1 VDPLIPRETLFGNP
15 TIASVQIAPDGR
27 HIAWLAPVEGVLN
40 VWVAPVDTLDAGQPI
55 TRDAKRGIRMYG
67 WTHNGTDL
75 VFLQDVGGDENWQ
88 LFAVGLDGSAARALT
103 PAGCQA
109 QLLKG
114 SRKHPGH
121 LLVRVNDRDPRLQD
135 VYRVE
140 LSTGERTLVCEDPG
154 AQGFVADDDLAVRVA
169 VMPRPEGG
177 STWLRRDGDGWVP
190 LLTVDGEDE
199 MVTAPLGVSGD
210 GTRLLVRDSRDRDT
224 GCVLWLDM
232 ATGEAEVVAENS
244 AADADDV
251 LQDPVTRAVQAVAFN
266 VARTEWTLVDD
277 RLGDAMEAL
286 DALGDVQITSRTTDD
301 RVWVA
306 AIVADDTPVRYV
318 LLDRN
323 TGEIRPLFTSRP
335 DLVDAPLAG
344 MQCVSIPTRDGR
356 TLVGYLTVPRWAGAR
371 PTEPLPTV
379 LLVHGGPWAR
389 SSWGFNREHQWLANR
404 GYAVLDVNFRGSTG
418 FGKSFVNAADQQWSK
433 TMHHD
438 LLDAVDWAVGEGV
451 SDKDRVAIMGG
462 SYGGYA
468 TLVGLAMTPDV
479 FAAGVD
485 IVGPSNLETLLETI
499 PPYWASFYETLCRR
513 VGDPRTPEGLGLL
526 QACSPLHRC
535 TDIARP
541 LLIGQGANDPRV
553 KQSESDQIVAAM
565 NAGGVPVT
573 YVLFPD
579 EGHGFARPENNQ
591 AFYAVVEPF
600 LAQAL
605 GGRSAPIGDLG
616 DASIQVPSGA
626 AHIPGLALALS

>member
-1 VDPLIPRETLFGNP
+1 MDTLIPRETLFGNP
-15 TIASVQIAPDGR
+15 AIAGVQISPDGQ
-27 HIAWLAPVEGVLN
+27 HIAWLAPVDGVLN
-40 VWVAPVDTLDAGQPI
+40 VWVAPVGELDARRPI
-55 TRDAKRGIRMYG
+55 TRDTDRGIRMYG
-67 WTHNGTDL
+67 WTHNRSDL

-103 PAGCQA
+103 PSGCQA
-109 QLLKG
+109 QLLKA
-114 SRKHPGH
+114 SRHHPDS

-140 LSTGERTLVCEDPG
+140 MSTGERTLVCEDPG
-154 AQGFVADDDLAVRVA
+154 ALSFVADDELVVRVA
-169 VMPRPEGG
+169 VMPRAEGG
-177 STWLRRDGDGWVP
+177 SQWLLRKDDDWAE

-199 MVTAPLGVSGD
+199 MVTAPLGFSGD
-210 GTRLLVRDSRDRDT
+210 GKRLLVRDSRGRDT
-224 GCVLWLDM
+224 GCVLWLDL
-232 ATGEAEVVAENS
+232 ATGGVELVAGSE
-244 AADADDV
+244 AADASDV
-251 LQDPVTRAVQAVAFN
+251 LQDSITREVQAVAFN
-266 VARTEWTLVDD
+266 VARTEWQLIDEGVAD
-277 RLGDAMEAL
+277 AL
-286 DALGDVQITSRTTDD
+286 DALSALGDAQVTSRTTDG

-306 AIVADDTPVRYV
+306 AIVADDAPVRYV

-323 TGEIRPLFTSRP
+323 TGELRPLFNSRP
-335 DLVDAPLAG
+335 ELVDAPLAG

-356 TLVGYLTVPRWAGAR
+356 NLVGYLTVPRWQGER
-371 PTEPLPTV
+371 PAEPLPTV

-418 FGKSFVNAADQQWSK
+418 FGKAFVNAADQQWSK
-433 TMHHD
+433 TMHND
-438 LLDAVDWAVGEGV
+438 LLDAVDWAVAQGV
-451 SDKDRVAIMGG
+451 SDKEKVAIMGG

-468 TLVGLAMTPDV
+468 TLVGLAMTPEV

-513 VGDPRTPEGLGLL
+513 VGDPRTPEGLAHL
-526 QACSPLHRC
+526 QECSPLHRC
-535 TDIARP
+535 GDIVRP

-553 KQSESDQIVAAM
+553 KQSESDQIVSAMKAA
-565 NAGGVPVT
+565 GVPVT

-605 GGRSAPIGDLG
+605 GGRAAPIGELG
-616 DASIQVPSGA
+616 GASIQVPSGA
-626 AHIPGLALALS
+626 AHIPGLELALP

>member
-1 VDPLIPRETLFGNP
+1 MDALIPRKTLFGNP
-15 TIASVQIAPDGR
+15 RIASVQIAPDGR
-27 HIAWLAPVEGVLN
+27 HLSWLAPVDGVLN
-40 VWVAPVDTLDAGQPI
+40 VWVAPVGDPSVGQPI
-55 TRDAKRGIRMYG
+55 TRDANRGIRMYG
-67 WTHNGTDL
+67 WTHNGSDL

-88 LFAVGLDGSAARALT
+88 LFAVGLDGGAARPLT
-103 PAGCQA
+103 PEGCQA
-109 QLLKG
+109 QLLKA
-114 SRKHPGH
+114 SKRHPDS
-121 LLVRVNDRDPRLQD
+121 LLVRINDRDPRLQD

-154 AQGFVADDDLAVRVA
+154 VQGFVADDELAVRVA
-169 VMPRPEGG
+169 VMPRVEGG
-177 STWLRRDGDGWVP
+177 SQWLRREGDSWAP

-199 MVTAPLGVSGD
+199 MVTTPLGFSGD
-210 GTRLLVRDSRDRDT
+210 GARLLVRDSRGRDT

-232 ATGEAEVVAENS
+232 ASGALELVAENN
-244 AADADDV
+244 AADASDV
-251 LQDPVTRAVQAVAFN
+251 LQDPTTRAVQAVAFN
-266 VARTEWTLVDD
+266 VARTEWILLDD
-277 RLGDAMEAL
+277 GVADSLAALG
-286 DALGDVQITSRTTDD
+286 ALGDVQVTSRTTDD

-306 AIVADDTPVRYV
+306 AIVADDAPVRYV
-318 LLDRN
+318 LLDRD
-323 TGEIRPLFTSRP
+323 TGEEQPLFTSRP

-344 MQCVSIPTRDGR
+344 MQCVSIPTRDDR
-356 TLVGYLTVPRWAGAR
+356 TLVGYLTVPRWEGTR
-371 PTEPLPTV
+371 PKEPLPTV

-418 FGKSFVNAADQQWSK
+418 FGKAFVNAADRQWSK

-438 LLDAVDWAVGEGV
+438 LLDAVEWAVAQGV
-451 SDKDRVAIMGG
+451 ADKERVAIMGG

-485 IVGPSNLETLLETI
+485 IVGPSNLETLLATI

-513 VGDPRTPEGLGLL
+513 VGDPRTPEGLAHL
-526 QACSPLHRC
+526 QDCSPLHRC
-535 TDIARP
+535 ADIARP

-565 NAGGVPVT
+565 NSAGVPVT

-591 AFYAVVEPF
+591 AFFAVVEPF
-600 LAQAL
+600 LAQSI
-605 GGRSAPIGDLG
+605 GGRAAPIGDLG
-616 DASIQVPSGA
+616 GATIQVPSGA
-626 AHIPGLALALS
+626 AHIPGLVQALP